1 MANDD
6 AQMSSDDDFMMEDDF
21 DYENEESDS
30 DSGNI
35 PLENSYYSAKGL
47 KVEYPDEAL
56 KEFQSVLDKEVEKGD
71 WGFKAL
77 KQMLKTSSKIGRFD
91 QALKYYDQLLNYSLA
106 VSKNYAEKSISNLL
120 ELIASCQNYE
130 FLQDFYSKT
139 LSSGVNERLMGKCNL
154 KLAKVYLTKREY
166 GKLSKLLKQLQQT
179 CTLEDG
185 SDDQKKG
192 TTLLEIFALE
202 IQMHTEM
209 KNTKKLKKVYNQC
222 LAVKSAIPHP
232 RIMGIIRECG
242 GKMYMSEKEW
252 SLAQTDFFE
261 AFKNYD
267 EAGSHSRINTLK
279 YLVLAN
285 MLMESD
291 INPFDSQETKP
302 FQNDPE
308 ILAMTRLVS
317 AFQRKEIKE
326 FEHILSENQSSIM
339 GDPFIKVHIDQVL
352 KNIRSQVLIKL
363 IVPYTRID
371 LGFISQKLNISSQ
384 EVEDLLIGLIL
395 DKRVNARIDQVANIL
410 EIIKA

>member
-1 MANDD
+1 
-6 AQMSSDDDFMMEDDF
+6 MSSDDDFMMEEDF
-21 DYENEESDS
+21 EFENEESDS

-47 KVEYPDEAL
+47 KDEFPQEAI
-56 KEFQSVLDKEVEKGD
+56 KEFQAVLDKEVERGD

-77 KQMLKTSSKIGRFD
+77 KQMLKTSFKNGNYK
-91 QALKYYDQLLNYSLA
+91 QALLYYDQLLDYSSS
-106 VSKNYAEKSISNLL
+106 VSKNYSEKSINNLL
-120 ELIASCQNYE
+120 ELIGSCQNSE
-130 FLQDFYSKT
+130 FLQEFYSKT
-139 LSSGVNERLMGKCNL
+139 LNSGVNERLIGKCNL
-154 KLAKVYLTKREY
+154 KLAKVYLSNREF
-166 GKLSKLLKQLQQT
+166 GKLSKLLNELHGT

-185 SDDQKKG
+185 TDDQKKG

-222 LAVKSAIPHP
+222 LGVKSAIPHP

-242 GKMYMSEKEW
+242 GKMYMAEKEW

-267 EAGSHSRINTLK
+267 EAGSPARINTLK
-279 YLVLAN
+279 YLVLTN

-302 FQNDPE
+302 FQNDSE

-317 AFQRKEIKE
+317 AFQRKEIGE
-326 FEHILSENQSSIM
+326 FESILAENQSCIM
-339 GDPFIKVHIDQVL
+339 GDPFIKTHIDQVL
-352 KNIRSQVLIKL
+352 RNIRSQVLIKL
-363 IVPYTRID
+363 IVPYTRIE
-371 LGFISQKLNISSQ
+371 LGFISQKLNISIQ
-384 EVEDLLIGLIL
+384 NVEDLLVGLIL
-395 DKRVNARIDQVANIL
+395 DKRVNARIDQVSNIL
-410 EIIKA
+410 ELNKA